1 MAGRILDWNKGAER
15 IKGYKA
21 EEIVGKNFRL
31 FYTKED
37 KEKKLPEFLLNE
49 AIEKGSVSHEGWR
62 IKKGGARYW
71 GSIAITALHNERGE
85 IFGFSKVTKDL
96 TDKKIAE
103 DKLANFADELVF
115 SNEELKKSEE
125 RYHKM
130 VAEVK
135 DYAIILLERA

>member
-1 MAGRILDWNKGAER
+1 MLSFPWIQLDESLTGTKGAER

-37 KEKKLPEFLLNE
+37 KEKKLPELLLKE
-49 AIEKGSVSHEGWR
+49 AVEKGSVLHEGWR
-62 IKKGGARYW
+62 IKKGGGRYW
-71 GSIAITALHNERGE
+71 GSVAITALHNERGE

-96 TDKKIAE
+96 TEKKIAE

-115 SNEELKKSEE
+115 SN
-125 RYHKM
+125 RG
-130 VAEVK
+130 A
-135 DYAIILLERA
+135 